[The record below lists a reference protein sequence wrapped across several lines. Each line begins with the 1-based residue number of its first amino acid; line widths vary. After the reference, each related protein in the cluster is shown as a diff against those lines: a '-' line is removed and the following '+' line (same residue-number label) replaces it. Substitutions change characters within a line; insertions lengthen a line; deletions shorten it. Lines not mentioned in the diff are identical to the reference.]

1 MNDRSHEGDELDR
14 LATWAEVIDDSS
26 YYEILGVLELAD
38 GDAIQDAFHQFA
50 LAFHPDMHAGGSDLE
65 RRVAEY
71 VFRRGAEAYRVLS
84 DPELRARYDLALARG
99 SLRLI
104 AGEAGGRSS
113 GSGGLQSL
121 EDVCKTPAAR
131 LAARRADEYI
141 GRNDLKEAR
150 RLLREALTL
159 DGYDNPALEERI
171 EALEMLLF
179 ASGD

>member
-1 MNDRSHEGDELDR
+1 MSDDASELDR
-14 LATWAEVIDDSS
+14 LATWAEVIDDSN

-38 GDAIQDAFHQFA
+38 GDAIREAFHQFA
-50 LAFHPDMHAGGSDLE
+50 LAFHPDMHAGTSDLQSK
-65 RRVAEY
+65 VAEY

-99 SLRLI
+99 SLRLV
-104 AGEAGGRSS
+104 AGEASARAP
-113 GSGGLQSL
+113 GSAGLQSL
-121 EDVCKTPAAR
+121 EDVCRTPAAR
-131 LAARRADEYI
+131 LAARRADACI
-141 GRNDLKEAR
+141 GGNDLKEAR